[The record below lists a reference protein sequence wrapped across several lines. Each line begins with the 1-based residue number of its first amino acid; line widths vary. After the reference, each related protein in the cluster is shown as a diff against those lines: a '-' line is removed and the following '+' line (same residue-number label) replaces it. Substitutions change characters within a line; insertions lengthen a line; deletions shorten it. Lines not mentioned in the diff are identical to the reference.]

1 MKNLDI
7 FIKGETMDL
16 CIPTDEFSKESKWYS
31 WTNNPKIVKFL
42 EQGIYPNTPEDQVE
56 FYRSE
61 KLARLI
67 LIIAAQKGYM
77 GVISLSNIN
86 TSKKSCDIAIV
97 MDSSVDK
104 KLSSYIALEAMAKIT
119 EHAFNIMGM
128 NRIEAGQ
135 HVKLKGWQQRMELIG
150 YKVEGLHD
158 NKFVKGRE
166 ISNSVTIAC
175 LYNDFQSIIKHRGC
189 IWDSKKNMEIRFK
202 SLPKKV
208 FVDLLDDFYKNERD
222 SYYKKIFAL

>member
-1 MKNLDI
+1 MKELDV
-7 FIKGETMDL
+7 FIKGEVMNL

-31 WTNNPKIVKFL
+31 WFNNTRIVKFL

-61 KLARLI
+61 KLTRLI
-67 LIIAAQKGYM
+67 LIIATQKGYM

-86 TSKKSCDIAIV
+86 MSKKSCCISIV

-150 YKVEGLHD
+150 YKLEGLHD

-166 ISNSVTIAC
+166 ISNSVTVAC
-175 LYNDFQSIIKHRGC
+175 LYNDFQSIINHRGC

>member
-1 MKNLDI
+1 MKELDV
-7 FIKGETMDL
+7 FIKGEVMNL

-31 WTNNPKIVKFL
+31 WFNNTRIVKFL
-42 EQGIYPNTPEDQVE
+42 DQGIYPNTPEDQVE

-61 KLARLI
+61 KLTRLI
-67 LIIAAQKGYM
+67 LIIATQKGYM

-86 TSKKSCDIAIV
+86 MSKKSCSIAIV

-150 YKVEGLHD
+150 YKIEGLHD
-158 NKFVKGRE
+158 NKFVKGHE
-166 ISNSVTIAC
+166 ISNSVTVAC
-175 LYNDFQSIIKHRGC
+175 LYNDFQSIINHRGC

>member
-1 MKNLDI
+1 MKELDV
-7 FIKGETMDL
+7 FIKGEVMNL

-31 WTNNPKIVKFL
+31 WFNNTRIVKFL
-42 EQGIYPNTPEDQVE
+42 DQGIYPNTPEDQVE

-61 KLARLI
+61 KLTRLI
-67 LIIAAQKGYM
+67 LIIATQKGYM

-86 TSKKSCDIAIV
+86 MSKKSCCIAIV

-150 YKVEGLHD
+150 YKIEGLHD
-158 NKFVKGRE
+158 NKFVKGHE
-166 ISNSVTIAC
+166 ISNSVTVAC
-175 LYNDFQSIIKHRGC
+175 LYNDFQSIINHRGC